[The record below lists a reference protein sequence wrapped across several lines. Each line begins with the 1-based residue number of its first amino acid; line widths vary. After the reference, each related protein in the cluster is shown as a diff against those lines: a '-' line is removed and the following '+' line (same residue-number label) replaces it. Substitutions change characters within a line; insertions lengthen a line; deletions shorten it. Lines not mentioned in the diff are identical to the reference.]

1 MASIRLEGVAFAYS
15 DAVAVLDDVSLHITS
30 GIVGIVGGNGAGKS
44 TLVRLVAA
52 ELAPARGVVD
62 VRGEVVVVP
71 QDVGDAAKSPGER
84 RRAQLGLAAAQRA
97 PILILDEP
105 TNHIDGA
112 AREQLVRALRRHGGI
127 ALVISHDRARLDEVT
142 EQTVRVHGGTA
153 RLYPAPYSQAKGL
166 WEAEEQRA
174 RDVRGEAQRA
184 AKAAQR
190 RLVEARREQQAAE
203 ANRGGGPRKRSRHDH
218 DATAIGAMTL
228 AAWGEAKAGR
238 QVELARRAAERAAS
252 AVPEAP
258 VHDEL
263 GRSIFVGYEACPRRW
278 VLDGIGARDRVRIAG
293 PNGAGKTTRIRA
305 LLAGATLPPDKLL
318 YLPQED
324 EPPLDV
330 RTLPRDMRTRT
341 LNVVA
346 ALGVDPDRLL
356 ASRAPSPG
364 EVRKLAIAAGLARH
378 VWCVV
383 LDEPTNH
390 LDLPSIERLEA
401 ALAAYPG
408 ALVLA
413 THDNAFAAR
422 LTTSAWDITSS
433 SASATS
439 RS

>member
-15 DAVAVLDDVSLHITS
+15 DAVAVLDDVSFHITS

-44 TLVRLVAA
+44 TLVRLIAG
-52 ELAPARGVVD
+52 ELAPVRGVID
-62 VRGEVVVVP
+62 VRGDVVVVP
-71 QDVGDAAKSPGER
+71 QDVGDEAKSPGER
-84 RRAQLGLAAAQRA
+84 RRAQLGRAAAQRA
-97 PILILDEP
+97 PVLILDEP

-112 AREQLVRALRRHGGI
+112 AREQLVRALRRHEGI
-127 ALVISHDRARLDEVT
+127 ALVISHDRALLDEVT
-142 EQTVRVHGGTA
+142 DATLRVHGGTV
-153 RLYPAPYSQAKGL
+153 RLHAAPYARAREL

-184 AKAAQR
+184 VKVAQR
-190 RLVEARREQQAAE
+190 RLADARREQQTAE
-203 ANRGGGPRKRSRHDH
+203 ANRGGGARKRNRHDH
-218 DATAIGAMTL
+218 DATSIGAMTL

-238 QVELARRAAERAAS
+238 QVELARRAAERATS
-252 AVPEAP
+252 AVPDAP
-258 VHDEL
+258 VPDEL
-263 GRSIFVGYEACPRRW
+263 GRSIFVGYEPYPRRW
-278 VLDGIGARDRVRIAG
+278 VLDGIGARDRVRITG
-293 PNGAGKTTRIRA
+293 PNGAGKTTRIRE
-305 LLAGATLPPDKLL
+305 LLASSTLPGDKLL

-330 RTLPRDMRTRT
+330 RALPRELRTRT
-341 LNVVA
+341 LNVLA

-408 ALVLA
+408 ALVLV
-413 THDNAFAAR
+413 THDDA
-422 LTTSAWDITSS
+422 
-433 SASATS
+433 
-439 RS
+439 

>member
-30 GIVGIVGGNGAGKS
+30 GVVGIVGGNGAGKS
-44 TLVRLVAA
+44 TLVRLVAG
-52 ELAPARGVVD
+52 EIAPVRGIVD
-62 VRGEVVVVP
+62 VRGEIAVVP

-84 RRAQLGLAAAQRA
+84 RRAQLGMAVAQRA

-105 TNHIDGA
+105 TNHIDSVG
-112 AREQLVRALRRHGGI
+112 REQLVRALRRHAGI
-127 ALVISHDRARLDEVT
+127 ALVISHDRALLDEVAAV
-142 EQTVRVHGGTA
+142 TVRVHGGTA
-153 RLYPAPYSQAKGL
+153 RLYAAPYSQAKAL

-190 RLVEARREQQAAE
+190 RLVEARREQQSAE
-203 ANRGGGPRKRSRHDH
+203 ANRGGGARKRSRHDH

-252 AVPEAP
+252 AVPDAP
-258 VHDEL
+258 VHEEV

-278 VLDGIGARDRVRIAG
+278 VLDGVGARDRVRIVG

-305 LLAGATLPPDKLL
+305 LLASATLPAERLL

-324 EPPLDV
+324 EAPLDV
-330 RTLPRDMRTRT
+330 RALPRELRTRT

-390 LDLPSIERLEA
+390 LDLPSIERLET

-413 THDNAFAAR
+413 THDDAFAGR
-422 LTTSAWDITSS
+422 LTSS
-433 SASATS
+433 SVSVAS

>member
-15 DAVAVLDDVSLHITS
+15 DAVALLDDVSFHITS
-30 GIVGIVGGNGAGKS
+30 GIVGVVGGNGAGKS
-44 TLVRLVAA
+44 TLVRLVAG
-52 ELAPARGVVD
+52 ELAAARGVVD

-71 QDVGDAAKSPGER
+71 QEVGEEPASPGER
-84 RRAQLGLAAAQRA
+84 RRAQLGEAVARRA

-105 TNHIDGA
+105 TNHIDA
-112 AREQLVRALRRHGGI
+112 EARGQLVRALRRHAGI
-127 ALVISHDRARLDEVT
+127 ALVISHDRALLDEVSEAT
-142 EQTVRVHGGTA
+142 LRVHGGTA
-153 RLYPAPYSQAKGL
+153 RLYGAAYSAAKAL

-184 AKAAQR
+184 ARVAQR
-190 RLVEARREQQAAE
+190 RLADARREQQQAE
-203 ANRGGGPRKRSRHDH
+203 ANRGGGARKRSRHDH

-238 QVELARRAAERAAS
+238 HVEVARRAAERAREAIPDA
-252 AVPEAP
+252 AVRE
-258 VHDEL
+258 EM

-278 VLDGIGARDRVRIAG
+278 VLDGVGARDRVRIVGA
-293 PNGAGKTTRIRA
+293 NGAGKTTRIRA
-305 LLAGATLPPDKLL
+305 LLAAATLPADRLL

-324 EPPLDV
+324 EPPIDIGA
-330 RTLPRDMRTRT
+330 LPRELRTRT

-346 ALGVDPDRLL
+346 ALGVDPERLL

-413 THDNAFAAR
+413 THDDAFAAR
-422 LTTSAWDITSS
+422 LTSS
-433 SASATS
+433 SVSAGG